1 MSSLGTD
8 PAGIGGGRPHAQNK
22 DIPPHLPTT
31 PLSLRPGFLGTELG
45 VSLHKVIRDDF
56 PKVGSLVVGEDLSE
70 DGCHQHTGCLI

>member
-45 VSLHKVIRDDF
+45 VSLHSQPFQPPVSAGDQR
-56 PKVGSLVVGEDLSE
+56 
-70 DGCHQHTGCLI
+70 